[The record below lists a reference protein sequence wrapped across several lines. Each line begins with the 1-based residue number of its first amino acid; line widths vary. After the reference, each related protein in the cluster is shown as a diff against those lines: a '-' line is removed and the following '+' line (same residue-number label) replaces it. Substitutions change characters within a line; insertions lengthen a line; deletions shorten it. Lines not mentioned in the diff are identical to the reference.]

1 MRLTLPQYPEAAW
14 ELSLTN
20 NLGIYI
26 HIPFCDKKCN
36 YCDFY
41 SGASTPEGRREYT
54 ERLSEEITKW
64 GALTARPIDTLY
76 IGGGTPSLLSSD
88 ELELILNSVRK
99 SFSVLEDAEITVE
112 ANPSD
117 LEFIPAAR
125 KAGVN
130 RISFGIQS
138 ANDEELKLLGRRHN
152 FETAKKAICL
162 ARECGF
168 DNISADIMIGLPNSD
183 ISSLEKSIE
192 GILSLNTEHI
202 SAYILKIEENTPFY
216 KASLSLPDEDR
227 TADQYLY
234 LCERM
239 KEAGYE
245 HYEISNFA
253 KEGYESRHNN
263 RYWKDLEYIGIG
275 PSAHSYFEGKRFYY
289 PRDIKA
295 FIKNPITVDDGEGG
309 DYSEF
314 TMLSLRLSRGLVF
327 SEFKERFAYD
337 LPARVI
343 NKARLLEK
351 GGLCR
356 VLKDRISLTDK
367 GMLVSNSIISELLGE
382 F

>member
-1 MRLTLPQYPEAAW
+1 MPQQFPEAVW

-36 YCDFY
+36 YCGFY
-41 SGASTPEGRREYT
+41 SGAFSSDTKRVFV
-54 ERLSEEITKW
+54 ERLCEEITKW

-76 IGGGTPSLLSSD
+76 IGGGTPSLLSFE
-88 ELELILNSVRK
+88 ELELILSAVKKN
-99 SFSVLEDAEITVE
+99 FLILPDTEITVE

-117 LEFIPAAR
+117 LDFIPAAR

-138 ANDEELKLLGRRHN
+138 ANDDELKLLGRRHN
-152 FETAKKAICL
+152 FDMAKKAVSL
-162 ARECGF
+162 AREVGF
-168 DNISADIMIGLPNSD
+168 KNISADIMLGLPNSS
-183 ISSLEKSIE
+183 ISTLKKSIDE
-192 GILSLNTEHI
+192 ILALGTEHI

-216 KASLSLPDEDR
+216 KMPLTLPDEDG

-239 KEAGYE
+239 KEAGYG

-275 PSAHSYFEGKRFYY
+275 PSAHSFFEGKRFYY

-295 FIKNPITVDDGEGG
+295 FMTDPKTIADGDGG
-309 DYSEF
+309 DYCEF
-314 TMLSLRLSRGLVF
+314 IMLSLRLSRGLVF
-327 SEFKERFAYD
+327 SEFRERFNSD
-337 LPARVI
+337 LPDSVI
-343 NKARLLEK
+343 KKARLLEK

-356 VLKDRISLTDK
+356 VDDIRIFLTDK